1 MVFQKG
7 HKFTPKK
14 KVEEEIVIEEVKEIE
29 IPKEEEVVIEKIE
42 EVKKIYKRKKVCVI
56 HKETKQLISV
66 YEDEYSPELHIC
78 I

>member
-14 KVEEEIVIEEVKEIE
+14 KDEVKIE
-29 IPKEEEVVIEKIE
+29 DVQAVEVTTELEEKIE
-42 EVKKIYKRKKVCVI
+42 EVKTTYKRKKLCVI

-66 YEDEYSPELHIC
+66 YEDEFSPELHIC